1 MGEGSTS
8 STPSGVK
15 SRIPKPSTKSSSKG
29 GLLQSSNTQATKRD
43 GSHGTLFASD
53 ASLRAINTGENIADL
68 AQDTLVVVEEFRKQV
83 NKFPNIPKGS
93 KYDHKKRADAFKDAW
108 MSLRKSAG
116 AHCIRPVKK
125 FIEDACRIEMRMNSE
140 DHEVRVESEKL
151 AASARS
157 LEQEVNALNLKI
169 QVLTRKMQ
177 ISATRNK
184 NSEMKGSS

>member
-1 MGEGSTS
+1 MLG
-8 STPSGVK
+8 
-15 SRIPKPSTKSSSKG
+15 
-29 GLLQSSNTQATKRD
+29 D
-43 GSHGTLFASD
+43 
-53 ASLRAINTGENIADL
+53 NIAEL

-169 QVLTRKMQ
+169 QVLTKENADFSNEKQEFRNEREQLNAEMKELEKELEAFKNKLVGLEQ
-177 ISATRNK
+177 EDVVARNK
-184 NSEMKGSS
+184 L